1 MVLHINIVLIVENL
15 LSMISVEE
23 FIIKILNKKGWNLT
37 KFTEEINK
45 VKKKAGI
52 KGKTNIQNVNNYL
65 KDENKPLGF
74 KTLIVWEKAL
84 GMPEDSL
91 CKMVKQPQEL
101 KTKRNLEE
109 LKKKVRNI

>member
-1 MVLHINIVLIVENL
+1 
-15 LSMISVEE
+15 MISVEE
-23 FIIKILNKKGWNLT
+23 FVKKILKKKGWTLT

-52 KGKTNIQNVNNYL
+52 KGKTNLQNVSNYL
-65 KDENKPLGF
+65 NNGDKGLGY

-84 GMPEDSL
+84 GLPYDSL

-101 KTKRNLEE
+101 KTKRKIEE
-109 LKKKVRNI
+109 YKKRVRNI